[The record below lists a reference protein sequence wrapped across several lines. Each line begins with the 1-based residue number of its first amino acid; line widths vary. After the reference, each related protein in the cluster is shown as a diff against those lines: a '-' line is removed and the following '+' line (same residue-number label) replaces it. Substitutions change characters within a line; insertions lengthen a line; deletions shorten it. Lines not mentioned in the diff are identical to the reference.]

1 MLQLHPTSAD
11 RDQVVETLIAL
22 THLSNVSRAIVAGRG
37 STELYLALRRRGFV
51 RIGLP
56 STFRSRKASCAV
68 GFITVQ
74 EAFAEFETALVQ
86 VAPSLGATAAIAVLI
101 RSSESGFALKVR
113 KKLEQHGFRI
123 EAGVRCHVGFVLSA
137 YRQGFA
143 QMECAA

>member
-1 MLQLHPTSAD
+1 MLQLDPATAD
-11 RDQVVETLIAL
+11 RDQVVDTMISL
-22 THLSNVSRAIVAGRG
+22 THLSNLNRAIVAGPD

-56 STFRSRKASCAV
+56 SAFRLRKASCAV
-68 GFITVQ
+68 GLVTAQDSFP
-74 EAFAEFETALVQ
+74 EFETALAQ

-101 RSSESGFALKVR
+101 TSSEAGFALKVR
-113 KKLEQHGFRI
+113 GKLEQQGFRI
-123 EAGVRCHVGFVLSA
+123 EAGVRCHQGLVLSA